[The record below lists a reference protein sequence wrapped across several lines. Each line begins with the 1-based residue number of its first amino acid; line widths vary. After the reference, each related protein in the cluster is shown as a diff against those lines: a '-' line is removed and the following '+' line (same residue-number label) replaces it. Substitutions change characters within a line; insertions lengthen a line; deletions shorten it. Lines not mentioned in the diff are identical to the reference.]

1 MHPTFLVGS
10 TGHVWGWGMSWI
22 RLSKHHPSLL
32 TGRTVQQPSPGG
44 QGPRPHV
51 QLAPPAAPFF
61 ITHSLPQ
68 KNDNANFTF
77 SSPPPPLTQIIA
89 SHGSLN
95 IAPSLFSRCWLASQ
109 PRHFPDAIPAASL
122 LWLSFLLCL
131 TFSPLPDI
139 LPLCLPESLVFPASP
154 VQRKVLESRSKA

>member
-1 MHPTFLVGS
+1 MLWETSCLARLGMHPTFLVGS

-32 TGRTVQQPSPGG
+32 TGLTVQQPSPRG

-51 QLAPPAAPFF
+51 QLGPLQPLLSYNSFPP
-61 ITHSLPQ
+61 Q
-68 KNDNANFTF
+68 NDNANFTF
-77 SSPPPPLTQIIA
+77 SFSPLTQIIA
-89 SHGSLN
+89 SHGGLN

-109 PRHFPDAIPAASL
+109 PRHFPDVVPAASL

-131 TFSPLPDI
+131 TFSP
-139 LPLCLPESLVFPASP
+139 SLIFFPSAS
-154 VQRKVLESRSKA
+154 QSR